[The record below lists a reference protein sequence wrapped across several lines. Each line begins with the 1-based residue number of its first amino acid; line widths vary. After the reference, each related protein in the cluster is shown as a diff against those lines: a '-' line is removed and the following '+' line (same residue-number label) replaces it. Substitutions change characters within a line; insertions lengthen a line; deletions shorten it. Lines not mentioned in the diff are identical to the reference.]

1 MSNKDKI
8 ELTKLLVTN
17 YEFSSDEVENLWGV
31 TVGKQRVETFGGL
44 GEDGLVEGE
53 NDHHIMSDEEYFKR
67 YGHARGVKPKNT
79 EKKEKQS
86 EEDGYDATHAKNRI
100 NFLRGMRK
108 R

>member
-31 TVGKQRVETFGGL
+31 TVGKQRVETFGGF

-53 NDHHIMSDEEYFKR
+53 NDHHIMSDEEYYKR
-67 YGHARGVKPKNT
+67 YGHARGVKPKND
-79 EKKEKQS
+79 EKKGKS
-86 EEDGYDATHAKNRI
+86 SEDGDYDFSHTKNRI
-100 NFLRGMRK
+100 NFLKGMRK
-108 R
+108 K